1 MPNEITIAA
10 QDGRLLAGMLHQ
22 PPSGAGSTGP
32 IAVVAGGAGI
42 AQRYYSRFAAYLAE
56 HGRPALTFDYRDI
69 GRSRT
74 GSISNSSVR
83 MRDWCTLDVPAVIAW
98 TAKTYPGHPLHWVG
112 HSMGGFATGLAHNNT
127 LIARQLNIATLSG
140 YWGRMAVPERYRV
153 RVLMGVLGIPIARSL
168 GYLPGVLMGGED
180 MPGPAFVEWARW
192 CMHPDFLFSDPTLQ
206 EVAHLN
212 HFRAPIRFAQIE
224 DDVWGTPAA
233 VDAIARRFTANGERS
248 LWRIRLQDAGAAKIG
263 HHGFFRDQ
271 FRDTLWPQALSWL
284 DGSMPQESETLHK
297 SHE

>member
-1 MPNEITIAA
+1 
-10 QDGRLLAGMLHQ
+10 
-22 PPSGAGSTGP
+22 
-32 IAVVAGGAGI
+32 
-42 AQRYYSRFAAYLAE
+42 
-56 HGRPALTFDYRDI
+56 
-69 GRSRT
+69 
-74 GSISNSSVR
+74 
-83 MRDWCTLDVPAVIAW
+83 
-98 TAKTYPGHPLHWVG
+98 
-112 HSMGGFATGLAHNNT
+112 MGGFATGLAHNNT
-127 LIARQLNIATLSG
+127 LVARQLNIATLSG
-140 YWGRMAVPERYRV
+140 YWGRMAIPERYRV

-233 VDAIARRFTANGERS
+233 VDAIARRFTANAERS

-297 SHE
+297 SHG